1 MKKDPRELRLTI
13 AVEDLCEILDRLQDR
28 HQQLCRVLHDKEK
41 ALTDVALDEL
51 EDCRL
56 AEEEIIKE
64 VIDEEKER
72 MLVTEEIGDLLD
84 HDEPFTIR
92 VSEML
97 PHLEDGLA
105 GELRDRRERIKETA
119 EKLQSQNRVNRALLE
134 HSLGHVQ
141 VFLDEIVTEQLRNG
155 TYNQLGNQAES
166 TGGSFLMDRRG

>member
-1 MKKDPRELRLTI
+1 MKKDPRELRLRI

-41 ALTDVALDEL
+41 ALTEVALEDLDE
-51 EDCRL
+51 CRV
-56 AEEEIIKE
+56 AEEDLLKE

-84 HDEPFTIR
+84 HDEPIAIR

-97 PHLEDGLA
+97 PHLDDDLA
-105 GELRDRRERIKETA
+105 EQLVARRQSICATA

-141 VFLDEIVTEQLRNG
+141 VFLDQVVTEQLQNG

-166 TGGSFLMDRRG
+166 AGGSFLMDRRG